1 MSADELTVLRN
12 KLRRYE
18 RWMHVFNNFA
28 SLVEGRELYRV
39 AQAARQMPEPFW
51 TPLVNNVDAMSGIA
65 FEHLVAALLERD
77 RWLEPSVVG
86 GAGDNVADVT
96 AQHPGGGGKLVVQ
109 AKRYAESNAV
119 SAPDVQ
125 RFLGTYK
132 NVHRADY
139 AMYVT
144 TSRLTK
150 QAAELCEGASI
161 TVVERERFHAWL
173 KGDWSS
179 SVVAPRRV
187 LKPQHQRTA
196 RPAEPVE
203 RKFLSAGRGTR

>member
-1 MSADELTVLRN
+1 MSADELNVLRK

-18 RWMHVFNNFA
+18 RWMHVYSNFA
-28 SLVEGRELYRV
+28 SLVEERELLPVVR
-39 AQAARQMPEPFW
+39 AAHQMPEPFW
-51 TPLVNNVDAMSGIA
+51 THLVYGVDAMSGIA
-65 FEHLVAALLERD
+65 FEHLVAELLKRD
-77 RWLEPSVVG
+77 RWLDPAVVG

-96 AQHPGGGGKLVVQ
+96 AMHPGGGGKLVVQ

-132 NVHRADY
+132 QVHKADY

-161 TVVERERFHAWL
+161 TVVERELFHRWL
-173 KGDWSS
+173 RGSWSS
-179 SVVAPRRV
+179 AVVAPRRV
-187 LKPQHQRTA
+187 LKPQHERVA
-196 RPAEPVE
+196 RPTEPVE
-203 RKFLSAGRGTR
+203 RKFLGRR